1 MLNILVPVSDA
12 SDDGQS
18 GRVRVAI
25 EIARALTARL
35 TVIVEGQFALA
46 GGDWSGPPPCAT
58 PQQEAF
64 SPVPEQLADLLDRSA
79 IRWGWI
85 ERPGGWREVSHQVGT
100 GWLVA
105 APPTNA
111 ADGIGGA
118 VDIEEAL
125 IQHRLAMVTVPPNLR
140 SFEVRG
146 HALVLWD
153 GSREAGH
160 ALAAA
165 VPLLRVASRV
175 TLLEIDDG
183 TLATLG
189 CQALDLLA
197 ARGIAATLSY
207 VKSDGR
213 GAARIALDEIAA
225 RSPDYAVMGA
235 FDPPS
240 WMARLSGEVTGEL
253 IRHSPVPLF
262 LKH

>member
-1 MLNILVPVSDA
+1 MLNILVPVSDP
-12 SDDGQS
+12 SDDGQNK
-18 GRVRVAI
+18 RVQVAI

-46 GGDWSGPPPCAT
+46 GGDWSGPPSSLT
-58 PQQEAF
+58 PDEEPF
-64 SPVPEQLADLLDRSA
+64 CPLSKHLAELLDRSA
-79 IRWGWI
+79 VRWGWI
-85 ERPGGWREVSHQVGT
+85 ERPGGWRDVSRNVGT
-100 GWLVA
+100 GWLIG
-105 APPTNA
+105 APPKDIA
-111 ADGIGGA
+111 GRIGGA
-118 VDIEEAL
+118 VDVEEAL
-125 IQHRLAMVTVPPNLR
+125 IQHRLAVVTVPPDLH

-183 TLATLG
+183 SLATLG

-197 ARGIAATLSY
+197 ARGVAATLSY
-207 VKSDGR
+207 VKADDRS
-213 GAARIALDEIAA
+213 AARIALDEIAA
-225 RSPDYAVMGA
+225 RSPDYAVMGG
-235 FDPPS
+235 FGRPS
-240 WMARLSGEVTGEL
+240 WIERLSGEVTGEL

>member
-1 MLNILVPVSDA
+1 VLNILVPVSDP
-12 SDDGQS
+12 SDEGQN
-18 GRVRVAI
+18 GRVQVAI

-35 TVIVEGQFALA
+35 TVIVEGRFALA
-46 GGDWSGPPPCAT
+46 GGDWSGPPFCTA
-58 PQQEAF
+58 PQQETF
-64 SPVPEQLADLLDRSA
+64 CPLPEQLADLLDQSA

-85 ERPGGWREVSHQVGT
+85 ERPGGWREVSQQVGT

-105 APPTNA
+105 APPKDT

-118 VDIEEAL
+118 VDIEVAL
-125 IQHRLAMVTVPPNLR
+125 IQHRLAMVTVPPTLR

-146 HALVLWD
+146 HALVFWD

-183 TLATLG
+183 SLATLG

-197 ARGIAATLSY
+197 ARGVAATLSY
-207 VKSDGR
+207 VKADGR
-213 GAARIALDEIAA
+213 SAARIALDEIAA
-225 RSPDYAVMGA
+225 RGPDYAVMGA
-235 FDPPS
+235 FDRPS
-240 WMARLSGEVTGEL
+240 WMERLSREVTDEL